1 MPSTDDENLH
11 PPPAST
17 INTARERQPGT
28 PSTLGD
34 GSFRDSPT
42 RAACAAR
49 AAAAAASRLQA
60 SALPH
65 DSSSEEEEVEEET
78 VEDIVLEQV
87 GVVPVPVAES
97 TSASATRT
105 TTKRLYDTSVRD
117 QVRTYYDIAPGT
129 GSYQLGATFICR
141 FCKKKNFERTTQFNV
156 TLAKQHLIN
165 TCDSVPPDVLTWV
178 SENSSNSNGF
188 YHTQRKK
195 GKRAAPG
202 QQATGGGGS
211 VASSSQQGSIRQF
224 TRPNHIKSTLSPT
237 QGQAVIQA
245 NIEMFLSFFDSPTR
259 VNSPACV
266 HAMITASGTGL
277 QKFIPSDLQVW
288 SIVKSI
294 DEEAQEYMET
304 RLKMEPGNLT
314 IGFDGVTAL
323 GKHATLYTLSK
334 GSISLFLTIR

>member
-49 AAAAAASRLQA
+49 AAAAAAARLQA

-97 TSASATRT
+97 TSASAART

-129 GSYQLGATFICR
+129 GSYQLGAT
-141 FCKKKNFERTTQFNV
+141 
-156 TLAKQHLIN
+156 A
-165 TCDSVPPDVLTWV
+165 DSARRR
-178 SENSSNSNGF
+178 NSNGTPSSMSLWQNNISSIHVILF
-188 YHTQRKK
+188 LLMFSLGCQRTHPIVTASTTLK
-195 GKRAAPG
+195 GRKEGRLH
-202 QQATGGGGS
+202 
-211 VASSSQQGSIRQF
+211 QGSKQQEEEEVLH
-224 TRPNHIKSTLSPT
+224 P
-237 QGQAVIQA
+237 AVSR
-245 NIEMFLSFFDSPTR
+245 E
-259 VNSPACV
+259 
-266 HAMITASGTGL
+266 ASG
-277 QKFIPSDLQVW
+277 
-288 SIVKSI
+288 
-294 DEEAQEYMET
+294 
-304 RLKMEPGNLT
+304 
-314 IGFDGVTAL
+314 
-323 GKHATLYTLSK
+323 
-334 GSISLFLTIR
+334 SLPVPIT